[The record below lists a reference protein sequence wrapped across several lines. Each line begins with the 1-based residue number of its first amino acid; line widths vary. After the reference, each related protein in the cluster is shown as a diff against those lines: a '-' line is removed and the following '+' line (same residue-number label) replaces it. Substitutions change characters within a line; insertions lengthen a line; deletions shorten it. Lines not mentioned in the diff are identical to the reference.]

1 MLQMISPDNKNKV
14 KNSSNSNVFE
24 DLSSIGIGK
33 KQEMFEETN
42 ESIRNKNMNN
52 SALNA
57 NLIPDINSN
66 KGQSLE
72 NQMNLGKYKLPNLLR
87 VKHLKKNS
95 TFF

>member
-1 MLQMISPDNKNKV
+1 MISPDNKNKV

-57 NLIPDINSN
+57 NLIPYINSN